1 MLRGA
6 LRLAVGTVSLAT
18 GGWVLRALHGAPAA
32 LGAQPS
38 DIRGVA
44 ERSPNFHNGVFVNL
58 EPPSMS
64 IDAEQGRSLLWEI
77 VTGLEDAKPS
87 AEIPLDTPEPGALDA
102 PAGQIAVSWFGHSTA
117 LLEIDGYRV
126 LTDPVWSDRCS
137 PSDVIGPSRMHPPP
151 VPLEALPALDAI
163 VVSHD
168 HYDHLDIDTIMALAR
183 SQWAPFVVPL
193 GVGAHLR
200 DWGIP
205 DDRVIELDWNER
217 TQVGELTLIC
227 TPARHFSGRFL
238 TRFNTLWAS
247 WAIIGPSHRAYFGG
261 DTGYTKSFAD
271 IGAEHGPFDVTLLPV
286 GAYNKVARDV
296 HMNPEDAVQ
305 AHLDVNGGLLV
316 PIHWCTFRLA
326 PHPWAEPIERL
337 LAAAEAAD
345 VSVAVPKPGG
355 RVDPTA
361 TMEFEPWWRLDK
373 SS

>member
-18 GGWVLRALHGAPAA
+18 GGWVLRALRGAPAA

-38 DIRGVA
+38 DIRAVA
-44 ERSPNFHNGVFVNL
+44 DRSPNFRDGVFVNL
-58 EPPSMS
+58 EPASFN
-64 IDAEQGRSLLWEI
+64 IDTEEQRNILWELI
-77 VTGLEDAKPS
+77 SSRNEARPA
-87 AEIPLDTPEPGALDA
+87 AEIPLHTPEPRAFEA

-126 LTDPVWSDRCS
+126 LTDPVWSERCS
-137 PSDVIGPSRMHPPP
+137 PSDVIGPGRMHPTP
-151 VPLEALPALDAI
+151 VSLEALPALDAI
-163 VVSHD
+163 VISHD
-168 HYDHLDIDTIMALAR
+168 HYDHLDIDTIVALAR

-205 DDRVIELDWNER
+205 DERVIELDWNE
-217 TQVGELTLIC
+217 QANIDELTLVC

-238 TRFNTLWAS
+238 NRNATLWAS
-247 WAIIGPSHRAYFGG
+247 WSIIGPRHRAYFGG

-271 IGAEHGPFDVTLLPV
+271 IGAAHGPFDVTLMPV
-286 GAYNKVARDV
+286 GAYNKVWPDI

-305 AHLDVNGGLLV
+305 AHIDVRGALLV

-337 LAAAEAAD
+337 LAAAEPAG
-345 VSVAVPKPGG
+345 VSVAVPKPGE

-361 TMEFEPWWRLDK
+361 VAEPDPWWRLTDQP
-373 SS
+373 